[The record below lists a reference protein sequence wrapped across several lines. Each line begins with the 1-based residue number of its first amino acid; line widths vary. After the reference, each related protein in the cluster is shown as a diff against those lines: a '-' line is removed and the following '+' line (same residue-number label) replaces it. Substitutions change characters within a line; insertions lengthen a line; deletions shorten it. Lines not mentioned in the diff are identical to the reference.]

1 MKRLIALLILISA
14 FAASGRG
21 QEKAD
26 DLGRIALN
34 TYLPAK
40 SSLTADSRNLLE
52 TKLNQIST
60 TYGMSGSE
68 ISPRF
73 IITATI
79 NIGTKDIIAGPPQ
92 LIAQNIEVTIFI
104 GDAIENKIFS
114 NLILNLKGVGTN
126 ENKALIDAIK
136 NINPKVKEVSLFIEE
151 AKSKIIAYYNTQC
164 NFLLKDAL
172 ALRKSGKYN
181 EAIYKLSIV
190 PDVCQECYFRCMDSL
205 SVIYQ
210 QKINDDCKA
219 LLQQAKTVW
228 AVNQNT
234 EGAEEAGE
242 LLSQIKPGAS
252 CQNEVD
258 VFIKTVTEKLD
269 ANTKAEWKFKM
280 KQYEDQVAMEKEQLK
295 LQGEQSAR
303 NQELDKIRINAYREI
318 AVEYAKNQP
327 KTVYSNIYWR

>member
-1 MKRLIALLILISA
+1 MKKLIVLLILISA
-14 FAASGRG
+14 IAISGKG
-21 QEKAD
+21 QDKAD

-34 TYLPAK
+34 TYLPVK
-40 SSLTADSRNLLE
+40 SNLTADTRNLLE

-68 ISPRF
+68 INPRF
-73 IITATI
+73 IITAAI
-79 NIGTKDIIAGPPQ
+79 NIGTKNIIAGPPQ
-92 LIAQNIEVTIFI
+92 MIAQNMEVTIFI

-114 NLILNLKGVGTN
+114 NLILSLKGVGTN

-136 NINPKVKEVSLFIEE
+136 KISPKDKEVSLFVEE
-151 AKSKIIAYYNTQC
+151 SKSNIIDYYNSQC

-190 PDVCQECYFRCMDSL
+190 PNVCQECYFRCLDTL

-210 QKINDDCKA
+210 QKINQDCKV
-219 LLQQAKTVW
+219 LFQQAKTAW
-228 AVNQNT
+228 AVKQNT
-234 EGAEEAGE
+234 EGAEEVGV
-242 LLSQIKPGAS
+242 LLRQIKPGAS

-258 VFIKTVTEKLD
+258 IFVKTMTEKLD
-269 ANTKAEWKFKM
+269 ANAKAEWKFKM
-280 KQYEDQVAMEKEQLK
+280 KQYEDQVAMEKEQVK
-295 LQGEQSAR
+295 LQSEQSVR
-303 NQELDKIRINAYREI
+303 NQELDKIRISAYRDI
-318 AVEYAKNQP
+318 AVEYARNQP

>member
-1 MKRLIALLILISA
+1 MKKLIILFILISA
-14 FAASGRG
+14 IAISGRG
-21 QEKAD
+21 QDKAD

-34 TYLPAK
+34 TYLPVE
-40 SSLTADSRNLLE
+40 SNLTADTRNLLE

-60 TYGMSGSE
+60 TYGMNGSE
-68 ISPRF
+68 INPRF
-73 IITATI
+73 IITAAI

-92 LIAQNIEVTIFI
+92 MIAQNMEMTIFI

-136 NINPKVKEVSLFIEE
+136 TINAKDKGISLFVEE
-151 AKSKIIAYYNTQC
+151 AKSKIIIYYNTQC

-190 PDVCQECYFRCMDSL
+190 PDVCQECYFRCMDTL
-205 SVIYQ
+205 NIIFQ
-210 QKINDDCKA
+210 QKINQDCKV
-219 LLQQAKTVW
+219 LLQQAKSAW
-228 AVNQNT
+228 AVKQNT
-234 EGAEEAGE
+234 EGAEEVAE
-242 LLSQIKPGAS
+242 LLRQIQPGAS

-269 ANTKAEWKFKM
+269 ANAKAEWKFKM
-280 KQYEDQVAMEKEQLK
+280 KQYEDQVAMEKEQVK